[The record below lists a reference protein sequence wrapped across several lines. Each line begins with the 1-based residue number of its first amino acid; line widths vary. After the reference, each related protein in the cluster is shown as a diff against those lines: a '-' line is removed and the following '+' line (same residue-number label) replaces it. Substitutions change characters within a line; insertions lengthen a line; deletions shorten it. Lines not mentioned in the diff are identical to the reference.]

1 MWGFSQWGVILPEL
15 REQAVKG
22 GEPILSTQ
30 THMISVRKGVNIEIV
45 SIIWMVIE
53 AVVAIGSGIVAHSIS
68 LTAFG
73 ADSIIEL
80 VAVGDLL
87 WRLTIEAQGASLARV
102 KKAEKTSS
110 WVVGVALL
118 LLALYIVVTSIDKL
132 LTHQGAEATYMGMGL
147 AVASGIIM
155 PYLSRAKKQVGS
167 EIGSKALRAD
177 GSCSIVCAYMAWTVL
192 AGVVLTAL
200 LGWWWIDSIAAL
212 ALVYF
217 VVKEGWEAVQE
228 ARGKEETCGCC
239 H

>member
-1 MWGFSQWGVILPEL
+1 MSSHVVS
-15 REQAVKG
+15 VK
-22 GEPILSTQ
+22 
-30 THMISVRKGVNIEIV
+30 KGINIEIV

-53 AVVAIGSGIVAHSIS
+53 AVVAIGAGIIAHSLS
-68 LTAFG
+68 LVAFG
-73 ADSIIEL
+73 VDSIIEL
-80 VAVGDLL
+80 IAGAVLL
-87 WRLTIEAQGASLARV
+87 WRLTIEAQGVSLARV

-110 WVVGVALL
+110 WVVGIALL
-118 LLALYIVVTSIDKL
+118 LLAVYIVVASIDKL
-132 LTHQGAEATYMGMGL
+132 FTHQGAETSYLGISL
-147 AVASGIIM
+147 AIASGIIM
-155 PYLSRAKKQVGS
+155 PYLSRAKKRIGS

-192 AGVVLTAL
+192 GGVVLTAL